1 MISSET
7 DRHSG
12 RRDRDYIS
20 VFSAA
25 AVKPEGVKLPA
36 SAAPA
41 QTPSLAFA
49 KPPTWTY
56 TQLQLL

>member
-12 RRDRDYIS
+12 RRGRDYVS

-25 AVKPEGVKLPA
+25 AVKPEGARLPA
-36 SAAPA
+36 PAAPA
-41 QTPSLAFA
+41 QTPSAFA

-56 TQLQLL
+56 TQLKLL